1 MNLHNSALFLLAA
14 PVSGRNLQFP
24 HLNLKGLVA
33 ASSNAG
39 RRLDEGCGFGS
50 SSDSND
56 VDQDDNNDLIPFVDD
71 DGDNDDNDDTG
82 IDIDI
87 FENIDEGNISQQ
99 CVTSTD
105 LLFSDES
112 IELEISPDF
121 LFDSECNLIGFGVEK
136 DAFDA
141 YVNLCDEI
149 GGQVAVIETEIDSNC
164 AAGDDDSFTTVIN
177 SLFSSITFPQC
188 FGVACDEEDLL
199 AIADSVEES
208 PDACVAN
215 IDINFLGG
223 SSTSKSTKSGKGAKS
238 SPKANKSAKGNKS
251 PKGNKSAKF
260 SKSPKVIK
268 GGKSESYDDDDDVGD
283 DNDAG
288 DDNVHSHGAIIQGEF
303 CENPI
308 VVNESCFPDAPDN
321 DKETGVCENDNQL
334 NEAYCSYDVGPN
346 ACAYCG

>member
-1 MNLHNSALFLLAA
+1 MNLHISALFLLAA

>member
-1 MNLHNSALFLLAA
+1 MNLHISALFLLAA

-56 VDQDDNNDLIPFVDD
+56 VDQDDNND
-71 DGDNDDNDDTG
+71 DGDNDDYDDTG
-82 IDIDI
+82 IDID
-87 FENIDEGNISQQ
+87 EANISQQ

-149 GGQVAVIETEIDSNC
+149 GGQIAVIETEIDSNC
-164 AAGDDDSFTTVIN
+164 NAGDDDFTNVIN
-177 SLFSSITFPQC
+177 PLFSSVTFPQC
-188 FGVACDEEDLL
+188 LGVACDEEDLL

-208 PDACVAN
+208 PTACVAN
-215 IDINFLGG
+215 VDISFLGG

-260 SKSPKVIK
+260 SKSPKLIK
-268 GGKSESYDDDDDVGD
+268 GRKSVTYNDDGDVGD

-308 VVNESCFPDAPDN
+308 VVGQNCKPDAPSN
-321 DKETGVCENDNQL
+321 DKETDVCRNDDQP